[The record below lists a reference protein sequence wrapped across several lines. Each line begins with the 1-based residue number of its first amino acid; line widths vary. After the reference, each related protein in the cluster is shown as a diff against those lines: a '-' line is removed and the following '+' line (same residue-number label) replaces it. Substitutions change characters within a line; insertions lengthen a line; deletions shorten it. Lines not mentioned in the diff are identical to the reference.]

1 MPTYEARGKVW
12 VLSSAV
18 QVLLNRIKA
27 PIEYNDD
34 VVSKALIL
42 LAEKKLTRRQ
52 KEVLLKIYEIGSY
65 KSMTGLAR
73 KIAKELDI
81 PLSTA
86 KWYLKEFRD
95 MMLLRGGTAEEK
107 GVRCT
112 LTPAGIMIAKYLKKL
127 M

>member
-1 MPTYEARGKVW
+1 MW

-27 PIEYNDD
+27 PAEYEDD
-34 VVSKALIL
+34 IVSKALIL
-42 LAEKKLTRRQ
+42 LAEKKLTQRQ

-73 KIAKELDI
+73 KIAKELNI

-107 GVRCT
+107 GIKCS
-112 LTPAGIMIAKYLKKL
+112 LTPAGIIIAKYLKKIT
-127 M
+127 